1 MRTHGLLSL
10 IGFGYLLSLVLLIP
24 LRSEAVELNEIF
36 QRVNDAVVVLHTSE
50 RAPTPQTES
59 GFTSLS
65 GLGSG
70 VLISRDGKVMTAAH
84 VVQAADEVEVE
95 FLDGTKV
102 PGRVVSSAPDA
113 DVALVQLERVPSGAT
128 VVEMGDS
135 DQARVGDQVFI
146 VGAPYGVSHTLTV
159 GYVSGRHK
167 QNSRYAGL
175 FDAEML
181 QTDAS
186 INQGNSGGPMFNMD
200 GQVIGIVSHIM
211 SQSGGSEG
219 LGFVITSNMAQDL
232 LLRKKH
238 FWSGV
243 TGFMLMGEL
252 AELFNVPPPGVGML
266 VQKVAK
272 GSPAEKLGLKGGSFA
287 VEMGQHSLILGG
299 DIILEVNGISMAEN
313 DRVKSAILGLKA
325 GKALRVTVL
334 RGGKTMKLLH
344 QLTTEDIP
352 E

>member
-1 MRTHGLLSL
+1 MRTRDFPSL
-10 IGFGYLLSLVLLIP
+10 IVFCCLLGLCLLNP
-24 LRSEAVELNEIF
+24 SRVGAAGLNEVF
-36 QRVNDAVVVLHTSE
+36 QRVNGAVVVIHTSE
-50 RAPTPQTES
+50 RTPTPQTES

-70 VLISRDGKVMTAAH
+70 VLISHDGKVMTAAH
-84 VVQAADEVEVE
+84 VVQAADQVEVE
-95 FLDGTKV
+95 FGDGTKV
-102 PGRVVSSAPDA
+102 PGRVVASAPDA
-113 DVALVQLERVPSGAT
+113 DVALVQLESVPSGAT
-128 VVEMGDS
+128 VVELGDS
-135 DQARVGDQVFI
+135 DQAQVGDQIFV
-146 VGAPYGVSHTLTV
+146 VGAPYGIGHTLTV

-167 QNSRYAGL
+167 PNSRYGGL
-175 FDAEML
+175 FEAEML

-200 GQVIGIVSHIM
+200 GMVIGIVSHIM

-238 FWSGV
+238 FWSGI
-243 TGFMLMGEL
+243 TGFLLAGEL
-252 AELFNVPPPGVGML
+252 AELFNVPPPGTGLL

-272 GSPAEKLGLKGGSFA
+272 DSPAEKLGLRGGSFA
-287 VEMGQHSLILGG
+287 VELGQHSLILGG
-299 DIILEVNGISMAEN
+299 DIILEVNGISVSEH
-313 DRVKSAILGLKA
+313 DRVKSAILGLQA

-334 RGGKTMKLLH
+334 RGGKTVKLLH
-344 QLTTEDIP
+344 QLTSEDIP